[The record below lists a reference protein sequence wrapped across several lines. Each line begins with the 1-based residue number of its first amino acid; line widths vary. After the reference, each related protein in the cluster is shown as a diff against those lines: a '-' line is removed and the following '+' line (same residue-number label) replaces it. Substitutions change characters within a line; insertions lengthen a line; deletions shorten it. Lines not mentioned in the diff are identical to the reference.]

1 MAETTDAGHVD
12 DPAAAQAALDA
23 LTARYETD
31 RLRWQLAVSAGG
43 VGSFDW
49 DLASG
54 RLDWDDQLLEIFGV
68 GREEFAG
75 TIEAFE
81 RLVHPDDVPRVRAA
95 ISAAIDNVA
104 QYVAEY
110 RALRGD
116 GTIRWVKARGLVLAG
131 PDGRP
136 ARLLGAAY
144 DTTTERDA
152 EARVDR
158 VLETMPG
165 AFFLVD
171 DEWRFSYVNAAA
183 QRLVGVPRDRLLG
196 AVVWDVFPAAVGS
209 PFEENYR
216 GARTDG
222 KPRVFEA
229 YAPTLERWFEVR
241 AWPGPDGL
249 SIYFDD
255 VSDRRAAQDEARAAH
270 ELAEAS
276 SRRLSLLGAVSDDLS
291 STLETE
297 EAVRR
302 LARHLVPTFGTWC
315 LVTMSEDHRQLRDI
329 AAWHRDPALRA
340 TVTSYASLRIDAL
353 APESYL
359 FRALRTGEPVVV
371 TDASESIT
379 RVLTTDAARD
389 VLRELGPR
397 TAYAVPMRARE
408 RTVGA
413 ITLFLDADSPD
424 LAPDDLTLLV
434 QLADRAGMALDNAR
448 LYQGQREIAVGL
460 QHSLLAAPVQP
471 DDLRVVVRYVAAA
484 EAAQVGGDWYDAFVQ
499 PCGYTV
505 VAIGDVM
512 GHDTPAAAAMSQL
525 RTLLRGIAH
534 TTDGSPAEV
543 LGALDSATS
552 ALHIDAMATAVL
564 MRLEQ
569 SDEQRRRGTT
579 TLRWTNAGHPPAVL
593 VAPDGAVSLLESRPY
608 ELVLGL
614 DSATPRTDHVVEVPR
629 GSTVVLYTDGL
640 VERRGESLR
649 TGIDRLLSTVR
660 EVLPHAR
667 AAGRDDTLLD
677 LDRLVDMLLERLTP
691 GGEPDDDVALLAVHL
706 APQT

>member
-1 MAETTDAGHVD
+1 MAETTDADPVD
-12 DPAAAQAALDA
+12 EPATAQAALDA
-23 LTARYETD
+23 LTARYEAD

-49 DLASG
+49 DLPSG
-54 RLDWDDQLLEIFGV
+54 RLDWDDQMLEVFGV
-68 GREEFAG
+68 GRHEFAG

-81 RLVHPDDVPRVRAA
+81 ALVHPDDLPRVQSA
-95 ISAAIDNVA
+95 ISTAIDNVS
-104 QYVAEY
+104 QYVSEY
-110 RALRGD
+110 RAVRGD
-116 GTIRWVKARGLVLAG
+116 GTTCWVKARGVVLAG

-136 ARLLGAAY
+136 ARMMGAAY
-144 DTTTERDA
+144 DTTSEHDA

-171 DEWRFSYVNAAA
+171 DDWRFSYVNSAA
-183 QRLVGVPRDRLLG
+183 QRLVGLPRDRLLG
-196 AVVWDVFPAAVGS
+196 AVVWEVFPAAVGS
-209 PFEENYR
+209 VFEENYR
-216 GARTDG
+216 GARAEG
-222 KPRVFEA
+222 RPRVFEA
-229 YAPTLERWFEVR
+229 FAPTLERWFEVR

-255 VSDRRAAQDEARAAH
+255 VSDRRAAQDEARVAR

-276 SRRLSLLGAVSDDLS
+276 SRRLSLLAAVSDDLS

-302 LARHLVPTFGTWC
+302 LARHLVPTFGAWC

-329 AAWHRDPALRA
+329 AAWHEDPQLRA
-340 TVTSYASLRIDAL
+340 TVTRYAALRINAL
-353 APESYL
+353 APDSYL
-359 FRALRTGEPVVV
+359 FRALRTGEPVTVD
-371 TDASESIT
+371 DATESIS
-379 RVLTTDAARD
+379 RVLSGAARE
-389 VLRELGPR
+389 VLRELAPR

-413 ITLFLDADSPD
+413 ITLFLDDDSPD
-424 LAPDDLTLLV
+424 LDPDDLQLLV

-448 LYQGQREIAVGL
+448 LYQGQRDIAVGL
-460 QHSLLAAPVQP
+460 QRSLLAAPVQP
-471 DDLRVVVRYVAAA
+471 DDLQVVARYVAAA

-499 PCGYTV
+499 PCGSTV
-505 VAIGDVM
+505 LAIGDVM

-534 TTDGSPAEV
+534 TTDGTPAEV
-543 LGALDSATS
+543 LSGLDSAAR
-552 ALHIDAMATAVL
+552 ALHIDAMATAVV

-593 VAPDGAVSLLESRPY
+593 VAPDGTVRLLQSRPF
-608 ELVLGL
+608 ERVLGL
-614 DSATPRTDHVVEVPR
+614 DPGVARTDHTIEVER

-640 VERRGESLR
+640 VERRGEPLVACLQRLQETLR
-649 TGIDRLLSTVR
+649 G
-660 EVLPHAR
+660 VLADVGAAAR
-667 AAGRDDTLLD
+667 PAGPID
-677 LDRLVDMLLERLTP
+677 LDRMVDTLLERLTP

-706 APQT
+706 LPQD